1 MGALHRQSPR
11 LSFPTRPRVALS
23 VATDEA
29 GKPSLWLDLDSAAY
43 ISDTLQLVRF
53 TNYSD
58 NIRWCGA
65 VLSAERRRWGHRR
78 YKKAVTII
86 CNFQ

>member
-1 MGALHRQSPR
+1 MRSKSESAISVDGPLRTKTSRKGAKLQRPQSKLLR
-11 LSFPTRPRVALS
+11 
-23 VATDEA
+23 
-29 GKPSLWLDLDSAAY
+29 
-43 ISDTLQLVRF
+43 I

-78 YKKAVTII
+78 YRKSRHY
-86 CNFQ
+86 NL

>member
-1 MGALHRQSPR
+1 M
-11 LSFPTRPRVALS
+11 
-23 VATDEA
+23 
-29 GKPSLWLDLDSAAY
+29 K
-43 ISDTLQLVRF
+43 I

-58 NIRWCGA
+58 NIRCSGA

-86 CNFQ
+86 CKPQQSDLGSQKAAGKTQNVLPTGLNCQYNQG